1 MAHRKTIGTCTECG
15 KENCSLT
22 ILDDVDWLC
31 DECLDSGYTQCDIC
45 GEYWPDHIEF
55 TCTDDKIICE
65 HCMEDIDD
73 DDD

>member
-45 GEYWPDHIEF
+45 GEYWPDHVEF
-55 TCTDDKIICE
+55 TYTDDKIICE
-65 HCMEDIDD
+65 HCMEDMDD
-73 DDD
+73 DED